1 MTSIELG
8 LRISSVGDEITKA
21 KFTKD
26 DFRAFNMRLMEEAD
40 LLEVWF
46 KKHRFAENEPTAG
59 FELEA
64 CLIDKN
70 CQPAPKNNEFLKKMN
85 SPLVVPELSLFNI
98 EFNGEPEQLQGKVLS
113 KLHSALQG
121 TWNQAKKTA
130 QSMDLKI
137 LQIGIL
143 PTLRNEH
150 MCQENMS
157 FAKRYKAINTQIFE
171 LRKGKPIELN
181 IRNRENINSSHLDVM
196 LEAATTSFQIH
207 LKVKPSDMEGL
218 RYYNSSK
225 IVSAPMVGIAANS
238 PYLFGKDLWAET
250 RIPLFEQAV
259 SVGKWD
265 YCERVTFGVRYIENS
280 LFGVF
285 QANRQR
291 YPVLLPTVFDDP
303 PGKMSHTRL
312 HNGTI
317 WRWTRPIIGFED
329 DGTPHLRIE
338 HRVIPAGP
346 TIADQIANMAF
357 FYGMIQMLVGEMPDL
372 VWQMPFHDARDNFY
386 QAAKHGL
393 DAVVV
398 WKEKKY
404 LLKDLILKVLVP
416 MAREGLNELDL
427 DKDDIKNY
435 LGIIEGRAKTGQN
448 GATWQRAYMK
458 KCSGIVEVLCGAYYE
473 HQESGQPV
481 HEWSV

>member
-1 MTSIELG
+1 MGEQF
-8 LRISSVGDEITKA
+8 EKN

-26 DFRAFNMRLMEEAD
+26 DFREFDRRLMAEGD

-46 KKHRFAENEPTAG
+46 NKHRFAENEPTG
-59 FELEA
+59 GYELEA
-64 CLIDKN
+64 CLIDSN
-70 CQPAPKNNEFLKKMN
+70 CQPAPKNNEFLEKMN
-85 SPLVVPELSLFNI
+85 SPLVVPELSLFNV

-113 KLHSALQG
+113 KLHTGLQQ
-121 TWNQAKKTA
+121 TWDSAKKVA
-130 QSMDLKI
+130 GKMDLKI
-137 LQIGIL
+137 LMIGIL
-143 PTLRNEH
+143 PTLKNEH
-150 MCQENMS
+150 MVQENMS
-157 FAKRYKAINTQIFE
+157 FADRYKAINTQVFQ
-171 LRKGKPIELN
+171 LRKGKAIELN
-181 IRNRENINSSHLDVM
+181 IRHRDKIHSHHMDVM

-207 LKVKPSDMEGL
+207 LKVKPSGMEAV
-218 RYYNSSK
+218 RHYNCSK
-225 IVSAPMVGIAANS
+225 IISAPMVGIAANS
-238 PYLFGKDLWAET
+238 PYLFGKNLWAET

-280 LFGVF
+280 LFGIF

-291 YPVLLPTVFDDP
+291 YPVLLPRLFDDAP
-303 PGKMSHTRL
+303 AMMHHTRL

-338 HRVIPAGP
+338 HRAIPAGP
-346 TIADQIANMAF
+346 THIDNIANMAF
-357 FYGMIQMLVGEMPDL
+357 FYGMIHMLVKEMPEL
-372 VWQMPFHDARDNFY
+372 VWEIPFADARDNFY
-386 QAAKHGL
+386 QSAQHGL
-393 DAVVV
+393 DAMVT

-404 LLKDLILKVLVP
+404 ILKDLILKVMLP
-416 MAREGLNELDL
+416 MAAQGLNEMGF
-427 DKDDIKNY
+427 DKDDIKDY
-435 LGIIEGRAKTGQN
+435 LGVIESRAKTGQN

-458 KCSGIVEVLCGAYYE
+458 KCSNIPEALCAAYYE